1 MCKPL
6 SYRSL
11 SVIETQSGIMIIII
25 MLDAVIVIKMDLS
38 SSVQQETLMQIN
50 SQATDSSVSD
60 VQAQSS
66 VCTTVQANP
75 GE

>member
-1 MCKPL
+1 
-6 SYRSL
+6 
-11 SVIETQSGIMIIII
+11 MIIII

>member
-1 MCKPL
+1 
-6 SYRSL
+6 
-11 SVIETQSGIMIIII
+11 

-60 VQAQSS
+60 VRAQSS